1 MTATISPAPASA
13 RPPRQSLPRRAFA
26 LLRNTWRGLTSMR
39 TALMLLFLLALAA
52 IPGALLPQRNLNTQ
66 KVDKYIADRSTLGPW
81 MDRLQLF
88 DVFSSFW
95 FTAVYVLLFVS
106 LVGCIVPRVFDHYK
120 AWRTPPV
127 RAPRNLTR
135 LPHHYSTTTTDSA
148 DDVITKARAELRGWR
163 VVERR
168 VQREGRDEATLAPDV
183 ARTPGEEVPF
193 SPDIARTPG
202 EEVPFSPD
210 IARRSTDE
218 VTLSA
223 EKGYFRE
230 LGNIVFHLALVGLL
244 VAIAAGRLFG
254 YEGSVIVVADNGPGF
269 CTTSTAAF
277 DSFRAGRVND
287 GTGLAPMCVRVKD
300 FRADYLPN
308 GQAEMF
314 TADISYQAGAD
325 LASDTWRDTT
335 IQVNHPLRV
344 SGDRVYLQGHGYAP
358 TFTVTYPD
366 GRTRTET
373 TQWRP
378 DDGTTFLSSGVMRF
392 DPPGGMFGSE
402 QERRKHQIAIEGL
415 FAPTALLHGNLLT
428 SSYPALTDPAVA
440 IDIYRGETGLD
451 TGRAQSLFALDSE
464 MIKQGRLTKE
474 QRVNLRPGES
484 ATLPDGTK
492 VTFDGAKQYANLQV
506 SHDPAQGWVL
516 ACALTMMAGLLV
528 SLLVK
533 RRRIWLRAYPDDRPD
548 GERRTVVEMGGLAR
562 TDQAGWGGE
571 FDRLRARL
579 LDSTPETPTA
589 RTESTRE

>member
-1 MTATISPAPASA
+1 MTATTTPAPAPA
-13 RPPRQSLPRRAFA
+13 RPPRQSLPRRVLA

-52 IPGALLPQRNLNTQ
+52 IPGALLPQRSLNAQ
-66 KVDKYIADRSTLGPW
+66 KVDQYIADRATLGPW

-95 FTAVYVLLFVS
+95 FTAIYALLFVS

-127 RAPRNLTR
+127 KAPRNLTR
-135 LPHHYSTTTTDSA
+135 LPHHYSTTTTASA
-148 DDVITKARAELRGWR
+148 QDVIAEARKQLRGWR
-163 VVERR
+163 VIERDGADVGPGGGSSRNHGGSREHRVEHRAK
-168 VQREGRDEATLAPDV
+168 D
-183 ARTPGEEVPF
+183 GE
-193 SPDIARTPG
+193 R
-202 EEVPFSPD
+202 
-210 IARRSTDE
+210 
-218 VTLSA
+218 TLSA
-223 EKGYFRE
+223 EKGYVRE
-230 LGNIVFHLALVGLL
+230 LGNIVFHLALVALL
-244 VAIAAGRLFG
+244 VAIAVGKLFG
-254 YEGSVIVVADNGPGF
+254 YEGNVIVVADDGPGF

-287 GTGLAPMCVRVKD
+287 GTGLTPLCVRVKD
-300 FRADYLPN
+300 FRADYLSN

-314 TADISYQAGAD
+314 TADISYQSGGD
-325 LASDTWRDTT
+325 LANDTWRDTT

-378 DDGTTFLSSGVMRF
+378 DDPTTFLSSGVMRF

-402 QERRKHQIAIEGL
+402 QERRKHQIAVEGL

-428 SSYPALTDPAVA
+428 SSHPALTDPAVA
-440 IDIYRGETGLD
+440 VDIYRGETGLD

-464 MIKQGRLTKE
+464 MIKQGRLAKE

-484 ATLPDGTK
+484 ATLSDGTK
-492 VTFDGAKQYANLQV
+492 VTFDGAKEYANLQV

-516 ACALTMMAGLLV
+516 ASALTMMAGLLV

-533 RRRIWLRAYPDDRPD
+533 RRRIWLRAYPDARGND
-548 GERRTVVEMGGLAR
+548 ERRTVVEMGGLAR
-562 TDQAGWGGE
+562 TDQAGWGSE
-571 FDRLRARL
+571 FDRLRTRL
-579 LDSTPETPTA
+579 LDSDPTA